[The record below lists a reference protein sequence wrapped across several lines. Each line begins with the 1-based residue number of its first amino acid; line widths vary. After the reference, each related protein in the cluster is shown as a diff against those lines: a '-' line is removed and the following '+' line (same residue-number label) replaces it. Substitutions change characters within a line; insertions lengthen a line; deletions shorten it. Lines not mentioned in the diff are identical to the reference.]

1 MSNFSSSNVIERL
14 LKIYSLK
21 TMKEL
26 SAELGFS
33 SGVVANWNARN
44 SIPLDVLLKVSEQKK
59 VSLDWLIRGEQ
70 PANELSTHEKLVLMA
85 FNDLDDRKKL
95 EIIGLMTNLKR
106 DTQQNG
112 NGSIN
117 VIGNQGNY
125 IGGDVKIG

>member
-1 MSNFSSSNVIERL
+1 MSNFSSGEVIERL

-33 SGVVANWNARN
+33 NGVVANWNARN
-44 SIPLDVLLKVSEQKK
+44 SIPLDVLLNVAEQKK

-70 PANELSTHEKLVLMA
+70 PTNELSTHEKLVLMA

-95 EIIGLMTNLKR
+95 EVIGLMTNLKA
-106 DTQQNG
+106 DKQQSA

-117 VIGNQGNY
+117 VIGNQDNY